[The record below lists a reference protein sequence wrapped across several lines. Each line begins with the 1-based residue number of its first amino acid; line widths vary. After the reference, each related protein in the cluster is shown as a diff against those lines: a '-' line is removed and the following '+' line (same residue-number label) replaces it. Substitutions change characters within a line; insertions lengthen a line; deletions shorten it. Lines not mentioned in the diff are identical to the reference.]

1 MPMNRSPVIGKV
13 IGNID
18 FSRHFSIPVIAGPD
32 AYLYYHPSMPLKNEN
47 KRVRPKSLQIELT
60 NPWTGILLVEDLS
73 ATVLEPVWMQFHRT
87 GIKRILLKRY
97 V

>member
-1 MPMNRSPVIGKV
+1 MPMNRGPVVGKV

-18 FSRHFSIPVIAGPD
+18 FSRLFSTPVIAGPD
-32 AYLYYHPSMPLKNEN
+32 AYLYCHPSMPLKNEN
-47 KRVRPKSLQIELT
+47 KRVRPKSLQIEPT